1 MPAPSL
7 GTSTRSLP
15 SSENLNVSVLAHS
28 DHAPFPHHISYAS
41 AIQLRLILK
50 PQSVR
55 TPPSSPDLPL
65 ASSLFP
71 STKTL
76 LPPDVHFVDSSNCYA
91 STTMPSFITASVQ
104 QTAKDYISRLTTAR
118 QCQLTLVQGSRTGVK
133 DTSTTVRCVSHLE
146 QRATTQ
152 GTLASQ
158 NTESQNS
165 LRIQQADNY
174 CTQARTEISSSSRK
188 KMDGN
193 PSNLASASF
202 KQIPPQVKTGKPK
215 RALTAYN
222 IFFKEQR
229 ERILAER
236 RQLYFSQADNQV
248 CKLDNSEQ
256 KRISKPCQKV
266 GFEEMGKTIGQ
277 RWKEVDTEK
286 RLFYEARARA
296 ERQRYSEEL
305 AEYMLN
311 ERSQREAKFESLQAS
326 VSEETK
332 RRYFAR
338 EK

>member
-1 MPAPSL
+1 MMPAPSL

-55 TPPSSPDLPL
+55 TPPSNPDLPL

-118 QCQLTLVQGSRTGVK
+118 QCQLMLAQRSRTGVK
-133 DTSTTVRCVSHLE
+133 DTSNTVRCVSQLE
-146 QRATTQ
+146 QRSTTR
-152 GTLASQ
+152 GILASE

-165 LRIQQADNY
+165 LRIQQADNI
-174 CTQARTEISSSSRK
+174 CTHAKSEIPSSSQK

-193 PSNLASASF
+193 PSNLTSASF
-202 KQIPPQVKTGKPK
+202 KLIPPQVKTGKPK

-222 IFFKEQR
+222 IFSKNNEKE
-229 ERILAER
+229 
-236 RQLYFSQADNQV
+236 S
-248 CKLDNSEQ
+248 
-256 KRISKPCQKV
+256 
-266 GFEEMGKTIGQ
+266 
-277 RWKEVDTEK
+277 
-286 RLFYEARARA
+286 
-296 ERQRYSEEL
+296 
-305 AEYMLN
+305 
-311 ERSQREAKFESLQAS
+311 
-326 VSEETK
+326 
-332 RRYFAR
+332 
-338 EK
+338 